1 MDLDRGLPRNRS
13 FLCTT
18 SGIEWKSE
26 MLPKTRSPE
35 TLLSIQALRAVA
47 ALSVLA
53 HHITEN
59 ISNRLGITLTSI
71 DARIGAAGVDLFF
84 IISGFIIVYASE
96 PLFGKPAGPQV
107 FFLRR
112 LIRIAPL
119 YWTVTAFFIVLFLAS
134 PNGFAATIA
143 ASNTSIGAIIASFM
157 FLPFARPDG
166 TMFPL
171 HSVGWTLNYEVF
183 FYVIFAGAVIL
194 PRERAV
200 AAVGI
205 LFVLI
210 VAAGH
215 LFAPLP
221 QPFAYWSDPIILEFC
236 FGMMLAL
243 AYLNGVRLPPVA
255 SYGLVV
261 GAVVALAATAFR
273 GIDLPWR
280 TIEWGLPATALLGG
294 FVLSREAGRPGILGR
309 SFLFLGSASYS
320 LYLLHPI
327 VFIVAGRILFNRI
340 GPAGGPWVW
349 AALLFALSLTA
360 SALCYLFFEKPATR
374 ALHRRLGKRYS
385 LKPAHA
391 PYLVAKMKNKFLG
404 NGRDVPVVRYYGS

>member
-1 MDLDRGLPRNRS
+1 LVPPYIRLEPFRQRY
-13 FLCTT
+13 
-18 SGIEWKSE
+18 EV
-26 MLPKTRSPE
+26 R
-35 TLLSIQALRAVA
+35 VA
-47 ALSVLA
+47 IWVLQIRRRA

-183 FYVIFAGAVIL
+183 FYVIF
-194 PRERAV
+194 E
-200 AAVGI
+200 
-205 LFVLI
+205 
-210 VAAGH
+210 
-215 LFAPLP
+215 
-221 QPFAYWSDPIILEFC
+221 
-236 FGMMLAL
+236 
-243 AYLNGVRLPPVA
+243 
-255 SYGLVV
+255 
-261 GAVVALAATAFR
+261 
-273 GIDLPWR
+273 
-280 TIEWGLPATALLGG
+280 
-294 FVLSREAGRPGILGR
+294 
-309 SFLFLGSASYS
+309 
-320 LYLLHPI
+320 
-327 VFIVAGRILFNRI
+327 
-340 GPAGGPWVW
+340 
-349 AALLFALSLTA
+349 ALLFYPG
-360 SALCYLFFEKPATR
+360 SALLQ
-374 ALHRRLGKRYS
+374 RLVFCS
-385 LKPAHA
+385 
-391 PYLVAKMKNKFLG
+391 F
-404 NGRDVPVVRYYGS
+404 